1 MSPRRADAL
10 LIAATALWGVSFV
23 IIKGALASSTP
34 LAFTAVRFAL
44 AAALL
49 APFARLG
56 TRPTRRELAD
66 GAVLAVLLATGFAT
80 QIVGLVHTTP
90 SRSAFIVASSSVL
103 APVVAFAAL
112 GQRIRWWVAAALVM
126 AGLGVYLLMAPESG
140 GLNRGDLWTLVTAV
154 CFGAQIVAVAELAGR
169 HDAARLV
176 WIQIVAIAAVTAVAA
191 PLLED
196 VRMDWNPAL
205 TGALAY
211 AVVAATVIPLV
222 WQMRAQ
228 RHMSSA
234 RAALIFCLEPI
245 FAAATSWLWLG
256 ERLSVMQWT
265 GGALILLAMIVAD
278 VPLSRQSSVISSQPG
293 NG

>member
-44 AAALL
+44 AAVVL

-66 GAVLAVLLATGFAT
+66 GALLAVLLSAGFAT

-140 GLNRGDLWTLVTAV
+140 GLNRGHNVSGQRID
-154 CFGAQIVAVAELAGR
+154 GAIVRIKVSNWNALAGLQ
-169 HDAARLV
+169 LV
-176 WIQIVAIAAVTAVAA
+176 VQ
-191 PLLED
+191 
-196 VRMDWNPAL
+196 RMDQPDG
-205 TGALAY
+205 TGSL
-211 AVVAATVIPLV
+211 
-222 WQMRAQ
+222 
-228 RHMSSA
+228 
-234 RAALIFCLEPI
+234 C
-245 FAAATSWLWLG
+245 
-256 ERLSVMQWT
+256 
-265 GGALILLAMIVAD
+265 
-278 VPLSRQSSVISSQPG
+278 
-293 NG
+293 